1 MVLKDE
7 LNELCADSGDDEAAS
22 TNTSAA
28 RPPLVAQAS
37 LDVESKM
44 RVLQERLAMY
54 DTAEKNANQS
64 GDSMKARRSVHKRNI
79 HHYIILNYYSIFF

>member
-22 TNTSAA
+22 TNTSA

-64 GDSMKARRSVHKRNI
+64 GDSMKARRS
-79 HHYIILNYYSIFF
+79 IL

>member
-22 TNTSAA
+22 DPPT

-54 DTAEKNANQS
+54 DAAEKNANQS
-64 GDSMKARRSVHKRNI
+64 GDSMKARRSILKENI
-79 HHYIILNYYSIFF
+79 